1 MELFKEN
8 KYSKWYFE
16 LTESRKNRTIET
28 GVYYEKHHIIPKSL
42 GGSNKKQNLVSL
54 TAKEHFIA
62 HLLLSEMCISKNHER
77 KMGFALQ
84 KMMNN
89 PSSTIFHTA
98 SQFEL
103 ARIKNHKAL
112 LGRKFTEEH
121 KLKLSISNTGVKRSE
136 ETKKRNSELAKLRTN
151 ELNPF
156 YGRKHSKETKEQ
168 MSKTKKGVK
177 KWITNGV
184 DSLFVKKDDVLE
196 DGWWHGRTKSY

>member
-8 KYSKWYFE
+8 KYTKWYFE
-16 LTESRKNRTIET
+16 LTESRKNRVIET

-42 GGSNKKQNLVSL
+42 GGSNKKQNLVPL

-62 HLLLSEMCISKNHER
+62 HLLLSEMCVLKNHER

-84 KMMNN
+84 RMMTN
-89 PSSTIFHTA
+89 PSSTNLHTA

-121 KLKLSISNTGVKRSE
+121 KSKLSISNTGVKRSD
-136 ETKKRNSELAKLRTN
+136 ETKKRNSEFAKLRTN

-156 YGRKHSKETKEQ
+156 YGKKHSEESKEQ
-168 MSKTKKGVK
+168 MSKTKTGVK

-184 DSLFVKKDDVLE
+184 DSLFVKKDAILE
-196 DGWWHGRTKSY
+196 EGWWAGRTKPY